1 MGQLGW
7 LVAWR
12 AVWAV
17 ASRSYYVPD
26 ETWQSV
32 EVACTRHLPNGLI
45 RLQIQQKMNNE
56 FCLQV
61 VCWVVH
67 RAVTVPGT
75 RYFVRYQVLQ
85 PCRNGSSTVRT
96 VPGTTWYFYGTLK
109 RE

>member
-32 EVACTRHLPNGLI
+32 EVACTRHLPNGFI
-45 RLQIQQKMNNE
+45 RLQIQQKMKK
-56 FCLQV
+56 L
-61 VCWVVH
+61 
-67 RAVTVPGT
+67 
-75 RYFVRYQVLQ
+75 
-85 PCRNGSSTVRT
+85 
-96 VPGTTWYFYGTLK
+96 
-109 RE
+109 